1 MTTFN
6 LLLVTPKGK
15 IFNDKIV
22 SLEAPGEEGCFGV
35 LAHHTPFVAKLKK
48 GILRIKGD
56 SSHTFEIGSGVLEVN
71 DENEVLVLADEAQ
84 PATS

>member
-15 IFNDKIV
+15 ILNDKIV
-22 SLEAPGEEGCFGV
+22 SLEASGEEGVFGV

-56 SSHTFEIGSGVLEVN
+56 SPQAFEIGSGVLEVN
-71 DENEVLVLADEAQ
+71 DKNEVLVLADEAQ
-84 PATS
+84 PVTS